1 LRASDVALFLL
12 YLLVFLFSPLRGLRV
27 VALFFFGMHLL
38 TVLPA
43 LLLPRALGVVRRDA
57 VVRINRLQ
65 QLTVT
70 LELRNRWPLPLRSVL
85 VMDRPGGLFPDSPP
99 VFAVS
104 LRPRERRILTWTAQ
118 ARERGEFTI
127 GPVLV
132 EGPGPLGLRRWTA
145 DRDAL
150 LRVIVYPAVFSL
162 TLEHRRGLPA
172 GNLAVLNRLYEDVSR
187 FRSLRE
193 YAPGDE
199 VRRINWKVS
208 ARLGK
213 LHTTEYLPSLYF
225 PVLVLLNLCSSD
237 YPLSMRH
244 HLMERAIEVAAS
256 LVVYF
261 AGLKQEV
268 GLAAAAI
275 IPGQPGFI
283 SAPIRSGNS
292 HGVRI
297 LESLALARPC
307 DELVDFVSL
316 VRGPAAGGG
325 VVPRTGTRILAVTPP
340 LSGQRRSALRS
351 LTRRGWQLEVF
362 FIGMPEQREDAPR
375 LAGIADIP
383 GITAHTIGTG
393 EAAHFDG

>member
-1 LRASDVALFLL
+1 
-12 YLLVFLFSPLRGLRV
+12 
-27 VALFFFGMHLL
+27 
-38 TVLPA
+38 
-43 LLLPRALGVVRRDA
+43 

-65 QLTVT
+65 LLTVT

-85 VMDRPGGLFPDSPP
+85 VTDRPGGIFPDTPP

-127 GPVLV
+127 GPVLL

-145 DRDAL
+145 DRDAP
-150 LRVIVYPAVFSL
+150 LRVIVYPAVFPL

-199 VRRINWKVS
+199 LRRINWKVS

-256 LVVYF
+256 LVVFF

-268 GLAAAAI
+268 GLTAAAVI
-275 IPGQPGFI
+275 LGQPGFI
-283 SAPIRSGNS
+283 SVPVKQGIS

-307 DELVDFVSL
+307 EEPVDLVSL
-316 VRGPAAGGG
+316 VQAPAMGPTVGPAAAGGA
-325 VVPRTGTRILAVTPP
+325 VPRTGTRILAVTPP
-340 LSGQRRSALRS
+340 LSGERRSALRS
-351 LTRRGWQLEVF
+351 LSRRGWQLEVF
-362 FIGMPEQREDAPR
+362 FIGMPEQGEGEPR
-375 LAGIADIP
+375 LA

-393 EAAHFDG
+393 EEAKVDG